1 MTKRAQ
7 LVALMALGNW
17 RAALSMAAKFA
28 DLGAHEQQI
37 RRGHEAMQR
46 PDFQRQLG
54 RDPQAQIDAGI
65 EALKA
70 RYGDGA

>member
-7 LVALMALGNW
+7 LVALMGLGNW

-28 DLGAHEQQI
+28 DLGAQEVAI

-54 RDPQAQIDAGI
+54 RNPEAQIAAGI

-70 RYGDGA
+70 RYMA